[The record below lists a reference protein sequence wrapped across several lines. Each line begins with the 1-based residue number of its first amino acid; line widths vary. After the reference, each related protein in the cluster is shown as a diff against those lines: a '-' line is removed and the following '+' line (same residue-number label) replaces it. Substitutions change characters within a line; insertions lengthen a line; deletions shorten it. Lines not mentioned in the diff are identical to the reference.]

1 MSELRRT
8 PVTKNGRK
16 GVYVHDKLCSD
27 GPVDEKTG
35 EPLIDPATGEP
46 YPGPNDDMAEL
57 LHEFLLKIRDSTH
70 LQAGG
75 STHVVPRFGVLS
87 LIAMH
92 TPIFVYDHPAFKK
105 ITNTAFTDGV
115 HVFID
120 ADFMRKLYE
129 QELETDGRESGI
141 VFLILHELMHKLY
154 LHVDRLKNF
163 PPRIANIAED
173 MVINGKL
180 VKGFPMVKPVK
191 LMSEIGYGMKPAE
204 AEKYFSMSEEV
215 VAEALLIEERKKEKK
230 QKQKG
235 GQGQPQQGQGGGQGQ
250 SQQGQ
255 GQSQKNSNQQGGQG
269 GQGQQDPSQGQGGD
283 QDENGQGNEDTEN
296 QKGNGSG
303 DDDEQ
308 EEEYSPIHHIT
319 PEELL
324 DIIEKE
330 GLSDTVGQALD
341 LPQSDDVEGVGE
353 MKERARLGDTDAVQ
367 NAIAQANQCGGQYPG
382 QHIAEEAAE
391 VIGGLEKG
399 KITWKL
405 AIRKHIMG
413 DGQKL
418 RHSDDEADIPW
429 LLDKGTLG
437 TDPFYA
443 GALIPFAPDE
453 TVLILVDTSG
463 STSGGNMRKQFLSE
477 SLGLK
482 RNLSNASDTA
492 RKVIL
497 LSADTVI
504 RGEVLEIT
512 DQNVDKLLNEGVPI
526 FGNGGTDFARCLNE
540 ALALPLI
547 KKEKIKTTIYF
558 TDCCDA
564 PPRREDYEQHLS
576 KGMKIVFITTPGMY
590 NEKWNQEVSSFAEV
604 YCIEEGTEVN
614 LDKEQINSNTRKN
627 K

>member
-46 YPGPNDDMAEL
+46 YPGPNDDMAEE
-57 LHEFLLKIRDSTH
+57 LHNYLLKIRDSTH
-70 LQAGG
+70 LQANG

-105 ITNTAFTDGV
+105 ITNTAFTDGI

-120 ADFMRKLYE
+120 ADFMRKLYN
-129 QELETDGRESGI
+129 QELESDGRESG
-141 VFLILHELMHKLY
+141 VTFLILHELMHKLY

-204 AEKYFSMSEEV
+204 AEKYFSMAEEV
-215 VAEALLIEERKKEKK
+215 VAEALLIEEKKKEKK
-230 QKQKG
+230 EKG
-235 GQGQPQQGQGGGQGQ
+235 KGKGQGQQGQQGQSGGGQ
-250 SQQGQ
+250 
-255 GQSQKNSNQQGGQG
+255 GQG
-269 GQGQQDPSQGQGGD
+269 GQGQGQQQQGKGQQGGQSGQQGGQAD
-283 QDENGQGNEDTEN
+283 QDENGQGNEDTQN
-296 QKGNGSG
+296 QNGG
-303 DDDEQ
+303 GEGEEEQ

-341 LPQSDDVEGVGE
+341 LPKSDDVEGVGE
-353 MKERARLGDTDAVQ
+353 MKERAKLGDTDAVQ

-482 RNLSNASDTA
+482 RNLSNASDVA

-512 DQNVDKLLNEGVPI
+512 DQNVDKLLNEGIPI

-540 ALALPLI
+540 ALQLPLV

-564 PPRREDYEQHLS
+564 PPRREDYEEHLS
-576 KGMKIVFITTPGMY
+576 KGMKIVFITTPSMY
-590 NEKWNQEVSSFAEV
+590 NEKWNHEVSSFAEV